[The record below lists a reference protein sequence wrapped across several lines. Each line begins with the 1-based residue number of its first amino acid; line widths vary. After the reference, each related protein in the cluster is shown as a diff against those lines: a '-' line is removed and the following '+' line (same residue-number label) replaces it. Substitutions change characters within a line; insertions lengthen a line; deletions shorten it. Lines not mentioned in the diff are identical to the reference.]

1 MDHNSLINLGTELGC
16 QLMASGAEISRVEDS
31 ILRLMHAYGATDA
44 QVFAIPNCLLLCLTP
59 KDGQPITRVSRIPAH
74 GIDLDRL
81 ELCNALCRRLCREVP
96 DPSEAL
102 QQIAYIADHRPKY
115 SERAVLIGY
124 FLVGAFFTPFFGGGF
139 LDSLCGGLCGISI
152 AVSNRLLRSI
162 AGTSS
167 FFLTLLSAMISSLL
181 AQLFVR
187 AGVAHHADAITIGAL
202 MLLVPG
208 VALTTA
214 MREVMASDI
223 VSGVTR
229 MTESLLTA
237 TAIALGTG
245 AALSLGA
252 LL

>member
-1 MDHNSLINLGTELGC
+1 MDYNGLLNLGTELGR

-31 ILRLMHAYGATDA
+31 ILRLMHAYGAADA
-44 QVFAIPNCLLLCLTP
+44 QVFAIPNCLLVCLTP
-59 KDGQPITRVSRIPAH
+59 DNGHPITRVSRIPAH

-96 DPSEAL
+96 DPAEAL
-102 QQIAYIADHRPKY
+102 QQVAYIADHRPKY
-115 SERAVLIGY
+115 SEHAVLAGY
-124 FLVGAFFTPFFGGGF
+124 FLVGAFFTAFFGGGF

-152 AVSNRLLRSI
+152 ALSNRLLRSI
-162 AGTSS
+162 AGPSP
-167 FFLTLLSAMISSLL
+167 FFHTLLSAAVSSLL
-181 AQLFVR
+181 AQVFVR
-187 AGVAHHADAITIGAL
+187 LGMACHADAITIGAL

-229 MTESLLTA
+229 MFESLLTA

-245 AALSLGA
+245 ATLALGA

>member
-1 MDHNSLINLGTELGC
+1 MDYNNLINLGTELGR
-16 QLMASGAEISRVEDS
+16 QLMDSGAEISRVEDS

-44 QVFAIPNCLLLCLTP
+44 QVFAIPNCLFVCLTP
-59 KDGQPITRVSRIPAH
+59 DEGHPITRVSRIPAH

-81 ELCNALCRRLCREVP
+81 ELCNALCRRLCLEIP
-96 DPSEAL
+96 DPVDAL
-102 QQIAYIADHRPKY
+102 QQVAYLADHRPKY
-115 SERAVLIGY
+115 SNHAILMGY

-152 AVSNRLLRSI
+152 ILSKQLLRSV
-162 AGTSS
+162 AGSS
-167 FFLTLLSAMISSLL
+167 PFFHTLLSAAVSSLL
-181 AQLFVR
+181 AQFFVR
-187 AGVAHHADAITIGAL
+187 LGVAHHADAITIGAL

-229 MTESLLTA
+229 MAESLLTA

-245 AALSLGA
+245 AALALGG

>member
-1 MDHNSLINLGTELGC
+1 VDYNGLLNLGTELGR

-31 ILRLMHAYGATDA
+31 ILRLMHAYGVPDA
-44 QVFAIPNCLLLCLTP
+44 QVFAIPNCLIVCLTP
-59 KDGQPITRVSRIPAH
+59 PSGPPITRVSRIPAH

-81 ELCNALCRRLCREVP
+81 ELCNALCRQLCRDLP
-96 DPSEAL
+96 PLDEA
-102 QQIAYIADHRPKY
+102 QRQVSYIADHRPRY
-115 SERAVLIGY
+115 QDWAFILGH
-124 FLVGAFFTPFFGGGF
+124 FLAAAFFTAFFHGSL
-139 LDSLCGGLCGISI
+139 LDSLCGGLCGIAI
-152 AVSNRLLRSI
+152 ALSNRSLSHI
-162 AGTSS
+162 AGPSA
-167 FFLTLLSAMISSLL
+167 FFRTLLSAAVSALL
-181 AQLFVR
+181 ALLLTYF
-187 AGVAHHADAITIGAL
+187 GIAHNADAIIIGAL

-229 MTESLLTA
+229 MAEAVLTA

-245 AALSLGA
+245 AALALGQ

>member
-31 ILRLMHAYGATDA
+31 ILRLMHAYGAPDA
-44 QVFAIPNCLLLCLTP
+44 QVFAIPNCLIVCLTP
-59 KDGQPITRVSRIPAH
+59 SEGHPITRISRIPAH

-81 ELCNALCRRLCREVP
+81 ELCNALCRQLCQEVP
-96 DPSEAL
+96 DLDEA
-102 QQIAYIADHRPKY
+102 QRRVSYIADHRPQY
-115 SERAVLIGY
+115 REFAVILGH
-124 FLVGAFFTPFFGGGF
+124 FLVGAFFAPFFGGGF
-139 LDSLCGGLCGISI
+139 LDSLCGGLCGVSI
-152 AVSNRLLRSI
+152 ALSSRLLRNI
-162 AGTSS
+162 AGPSP
-167 FFLTLLSAMISSLL
+167 FFHTLLSAALSSIL

-187 AGVAHHADAITIGAL
+187 LGVAHNADAITVGAL

-223 VSGVTR
+223 ISGVTR
-229 MTESLLTA
+229 MVESLLTA

-245 AALSLGA
+245 AALALGQ

>member
-1 MDHNSLINLGTELGC
+1 MDYNGLINLGTELGC

-31 ILRLMHAYGATDA
+31 ILRLMHAYGAADA
-44 QVFAIPNCLLLCLTP
+44 QVFAIPNCLFLCLTP
-59 KDGQPITRVSRIPAH
+59 SEGQPITRVSRIPAH

-81 ELCNALCRRLCREVP
+81 ELCNALCRQLCREVP

-102 QQIAYIADHRPKY
+102 QQVAYIADHRPKY
-115 SERAVLIGY
+115 SSRAVMMGY

-139 LDSLCGGLCGISI
+139 LDSLCGGLCGLSI
-152 AVSNRLLRSI
+152 AVSNRLLRSV
-162 AGTSS
+162 AGSS
-167 FFLTLLSAMISSLL
+167 PFFHTLLSSAVSSLL

-187 AGVAHHADAITIGAL
+187 SGIAYHADAITIGAL

-229 MTESLLTA
+229 MAESLLTA

-245 AALSLGA
+245 AALALGSL
-252 LL
+252 L